1 MQNIDYFD
9 DVVFR
14 QVSRVVS
21 RRDGAPN
28 PRHEFWG
35 LGLMLGNGSVKTK
48 NISGEENIHKL
59 PFLYLIQPSPGGS
72 FWGTVNGAERDN
84 RWFIIQGPR
93 AERIVKS
100 VEQAFDRKNG
110 KFIYLKSYQELIA
123 IHQKM
128 LHIFQ
133 RGIPSQQY
141 LLAVCLEEFVGAICS
156 AMTVSRQNSPVFDHV
171 AKIAGK
177 ISADPGKEYDFMQLA
192 REHRISYDH
201 LRRCFLEYAGKP
213 LYEFLLEKRL
223 ALADSRLRE
232 SCCSIKEIA
241 ERCGFP
247 RQAEFARFVKQR
259 TGLTPSELRKQPD
272 LDSE

>member
-21 RRDGAPN
+21 RRDGAPSS
-28 PRHEFWG
+28 RHEFWG
-35 LGLMLGNGSVKTK
+35 LGLMLGNGSVKTSSV
-48 NISGEENIHKL
+48 SGEQKILKM

-72 FWGTVNGAERDN
+72 FWGAVNGEERDN
-84 RWFIIQGPR
+84 RWFIMQGSR

-100 VEQAFDRKNG
+100 MEKVVDRKSG

-128 LHIFQ
+128 LHIFP
-133 RGIPSQQY
+133 RGIPSQHYQ
-141 LLAVCLEEFVGAICS
+141 LAVCLEEFVGAICS
-156 AMTVSRQNSPVFDHV
+156 AMTVTRQNSPVFDYV
-171 AKIAGK
+171 AKIAEK
-177 ISADPGKEYDFMQLA
+177 ISANPGKEYDFPQLA
-192 REHRISYDH
+192 RDHRISFDH
-201 LRRCFLEYAGKP
+201 FRRCFQEYAGKP

-223 ALADSRLRE
+223 VLADSLLRE

-247 RQAEFARFVKQR
+247 RQAEFARFVKLR
-259 TGLTPSELRKQPD
+259 TGLTPSELRKQPY